1 MANVSTEKKAAE
13 KLKEHQ
19 QNNPYAE
26 KIDQL
31 SAGVGAWPSLTGGK
45 PKPTY
50 SERYVEQLD
59 QAVADVTSHP
69 DFSYDVE
76 KDPTYQAYAKAY
88 KREGDRATQDA
99 IGKAAAV
106 NGGALS
112 TAGVQAGAQAGQ
124 YYASQLADKIPTLY
138 ADAYARHLDEYKQKA
153 SNVDILSKQEA
164 TDYNRHRTEVNDWE
178 RAEATDYDRMLT
190 NLDINRTLDNDA
202 YSRLNDDYLRERD
215 EEATDYSRN
224 LDKQNKALSM
234 WQQQGYASKEV
245 AEILGIPEGTP
256 TSNQK
261 YYDNQA
267 KQQSSANE
275 KKETYNE
282 LGWPTAY
289 ESMIYSAGAIND
301 GSAAGKGRALGIVYN
316 IALADEGKGLLT
328 DDTFEA
334 ILRYAGLTSAEWDS
348 YVGG

>member
-1 MANVSTEKKAAE
+1 MANASERLKKYT
-13 KLKEHQ
+13 
-19 QNNPYAE
+19 QNNPHAE
-26 KIDQL
+26 KIEQL
-31 SAGVGAWPSLTGGK
+31 SDDVSSTPSLTGGK

-59 QAVADVTSHP
+59 QAVADLTSHP

-99 IGKAAAV
+99 LGKAAAV

-138 ADAYARHLDEYKQKA
+138 ADAYSRHLDEYKRKA

-190 NLDINRTLDNDA
+190 NLDINRTLDNDT
-202 YSRLNDDYLRERD
+202 YSRLTDDYLRERD
-215 EEATDYSRN
+215 DDATNYSRE
-224 LDKQNKALSM
+224 LDNQNKALSM

-267 KQQSSANE
+267 KQQS
-275 KKETYNE
+275 
-282 LGWPTAY
+282 
-289 ESMIYSAGAIND
+289 
-301 GSAAGKGRALGIVYN
+301 RH
-316 IALADEGKGLLT
+316 
-328 DDTFEA
+328 
-334 ILRYAGLTSAEWDS
+334 
-348 YVGG
+348 